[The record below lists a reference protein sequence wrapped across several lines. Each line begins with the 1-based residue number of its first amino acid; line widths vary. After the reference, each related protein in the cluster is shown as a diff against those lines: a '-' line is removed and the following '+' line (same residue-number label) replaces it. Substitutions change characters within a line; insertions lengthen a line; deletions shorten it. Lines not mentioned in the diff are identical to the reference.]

1 MTEEELIAEIERIK
15 KHIKNTNSFFMQ
27 RDLRKYLKIL
37 KRQLK
42 GVLKDD
48 DQGDKDG

>member
-15 KHIKNTNSFFMQ
+15 KHIKNTNSYYLQ

-37 KRQLK
+37 RRQLK
-42 GVLKDD
+42 GVKQDD
-48 DQGDKDG
+48 D

>member
-1 MTEEELIAEIERIK
+1 MNEEELKTEIDRIK
-15 KHIKNTNSFFMQ
+15 NHIKNTNSFFMQ

-42 GVLKDD
+42 EVKGNEN
-48 DQGDKDG
+48 QGS

>member
-1 MTEEELIAEIERIK
+1 MTEEELKAEIDRIK
-15 KHIKNTNSFFMQ
+15 NHIKRTNSYYLQ

-42 GVLKDD
+42 GVKKDD
-48 DQGDKDG
+48 D

>member
-1 MTEEELIAEIERIK
+1 MNEEEIKAEIDRIK
-15 KHIKNTNSFFMQ
+15 NHIKRTNSFYLQ

-42 GVLKDD
+42 GLKDE
-48 DQGDKDG
+48 

>member
-1 MTEEELIAEIERIK
+1 MTEDELREEIERIK
-15 KHIKNTNSFFMQ
+15 AHIKRTNSFYLQ

-42 GVLKDD
+42 GFIKNDD
-48 DQGDKDG
+48 

>member
-1 MTEEELIAEIERIK
+1 MTEDELREEIERIK
-15 KHIKNTNSFFMQ
+15 NHIKRTNSFYLQ

-42 GVLKDD
+42 GLKDE
-48 DQGDKDG
+48 

>member
-1 MTEEELIAEIERIK
+1 MTEEELKAEIDRIK
-15 KHIKNTNSFFMQ
+15 NHIKNTNSYYLQ

-42 GVLKDD
+42 GVKKDD
-48 DQGDKDG
+48 D

>member
-1 MTEEELIAEIERIK
+1 MTENEIKAEIERIK
-15 KHIKNTNSFFMQ
+15 NHIKNTNSYFLQ

-42 GVLKDD
+42 GLKNEDH
-48 DQGDKDG
+48 